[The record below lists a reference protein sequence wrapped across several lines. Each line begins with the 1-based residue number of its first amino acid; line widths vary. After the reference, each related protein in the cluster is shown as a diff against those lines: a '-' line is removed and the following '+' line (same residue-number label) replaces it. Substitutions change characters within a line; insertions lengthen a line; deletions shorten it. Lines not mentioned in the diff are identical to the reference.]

1 MTQGA
6 DQCRRPEH
14 KFYLSVH
21 PLCSALGS
29 VIYSENSWCPMYD
42 ESNSLRNTDF
52 SVCRLLLYPG
62 MKAYGDIYWV
72 YCGQVM
78 GIIITEHD
86 SRNSVRGETL
96 QRRMATHFYINYLL
110 FLWHTKGINMIY
122 VKPMACTLEQKV
134 HGAGTHVFEPSE
146 QEEAGLDRSWQVLHQ
161 PNLLAP
167 SFLCQSAFHQ
177 RNRPNSM

>member
-1 MTQGA
+1 
-6 DQCRRPEH
+6 
-14 KFYLSVH
+14 
-21 PLCSALGS
+21 
-29 VIYSENSWCPMYD
+29 
-42 ESNSLRNTDF
+42 
-52 SVCRLLLYPG
+52 
-62 MKAYGDIYWV
+62 
-72 YCGQVM
+72 M

-146 QEEAGLDRSWQVLHQ
+146 QEEAGLDPVVPWGS
-161 PNLLAP
+161 P
-167 SFLCQSAFHQ
+167 SPAAVILQLEINEQLSVFSKGDLSA
-177 RNRPNSM
+177 SSSDGGAGGVKG